1 MLEAI
6 TATTETI
13 APPMPEKRFAIY
25 CNGVLHSMFSGTR
38 ANARMQVQCLFNKDP
53 ASDWELD

>member
-25 CNGVLHSMFSGTR
+25 RNGVLHSMFSGTR
-38 ANARMQVQCLFNKDP
+38 AKASRQVQCLFNKDP
-53 ASDWELD
+53 SSDWELD